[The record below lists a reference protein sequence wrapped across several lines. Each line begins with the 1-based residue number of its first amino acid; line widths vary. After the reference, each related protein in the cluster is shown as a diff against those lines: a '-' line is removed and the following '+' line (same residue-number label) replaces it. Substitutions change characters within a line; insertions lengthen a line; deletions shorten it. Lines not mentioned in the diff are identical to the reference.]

1 MSRGRTVW
9 MATGNH
15 HKFEE
20 AREVLSEMGVE
31 LRHMKVDRVEIQAD
45 DLATIAAFSL
55 DQLAESK
62 ERPVVVEDAG
72 LFIDRFGGFP
82 GPYSSYV
89 LDTIGLKG
97 VLKLMEGVDER
108 DASFG
113 SVVAFRHGE
122 ETRCFRGSVKGRI
135 TRSIRGTAGFGYDP
149 IFIPDEGDG
158 RTFGEMRSE
167 EKNALSHR
175 ARAFKAL
182 GEWLTHPSKGFLIGG
197 SS

>member
-31 LRHMKVDRVEIQAD
+31 LRHLKVDRVEIQAD
-45 DLATIAAFSL
+45 DLATIAVFSL

-72 LFIDRFGGFP
+72 LFINRFGGFP

-89 LDTIGLKG
+89 LDTIGLEG
-97 VLKLMEGVDER
+97 ILKLMEGVGER
-108 DASFG
+108 AASFN
-113 SVVAFRHGE
+113 SVVAFKHREEYKCFHG
-122 ETRCFRGSVKGRI
+122 TVQGRI
-135 TRSIRGTAGFGYDP
+135 AHSIRGTAGFGYDP
-149 IFIPDEGDG
+149 IFIPDKGDG
-158 RTFGEMRSE
+158 RTFGEMKSE

-175 ARAFKAL
+175 ARAFRAF
-182 GEWLTHPSKGFLIGG
+182 GEWLSHPSKGF
-197 SS
+197 

>member
-1 MSRGRTVW
+1 

-15 HKFEE
+15 HKYEE
-20 AREVLSEMGVE
+20 ALEVLSEMGVE
-31 LRHMKVDRVEIQAD
+31 LRHLKVDRVEIQAD
-45 DLATIAAFSL
+45 DLAAIAVFSL
-55 DQLAESK
+55 DQLEEAK
-62 ERPVVVEDAG
+62 ERPIIVEDAG
-72 LFIDRFGGFP
+72 LFINRFGGFP

-89 LDTIGLKG
+89 LETIGLEG
-97 VLKLMEGVDER
+97 VLKLMEGVGER
-108 DASFG
+108 AASFR

-122 ETRCFRGSVKGRI
+122 ETHCFRGSVKGRI
-135 TRSIRGTAGFGYDP
+135 AHSIRGTAGFGYDP

-182 GEWLTHPSKGFLIGG
+182 GEWLTKHSQSLLNNKPDH
-197 SS
+197 